1 MRIYEPDE
9 EGLRWGDRVVVLCS
23 EVATNDGP
31 GITVVAE
38 AIREGVAEAFHLDDP
53 LWIEHHGPESTDGS
67 TETFELVCFPA
78 LGKPVWEP
86 LDRATVERLVGQR
99 V

>member
-1 MRIYEPDE
+1 MMVI
-9 EGLRWGDRVVVLCS
+9 CS
-23 EVATNDGP
+23 EVADNDGP
-31 GITVVAE
+31 GITEAAE
-38 AIREGVAEAFHLDDP
+38 VIREGIAKAFRLDDP

-78 LGKPVWEP
+78 FGKPSWKP
-86 LDRATVERLVGQR
+86 LDRATVERLLGRR